1 MRILYFQSTPAG
13 ANKMREA
20 NLGTPPSRK
29 AFQKQPQ
36 KANLGT
42 PPAAKHFKSSHKKR
56 ILVPRPAAKH
66 FKKNIHKK
74 GAPKKLSAPQYL
86 HFAAQQTCIT
96 SN

>member
-42 PPAAKHFKSSHKKR
+42 PPAAKHFK
-56 ILVPRPAAKH
+56 
-66 FKKNIHKK
+66 KNIHKK